1 MMRHLLNHSLEKT
14 STIEESVGSD
24 TTKDEEEKK
33 NEIEETRYISLVI
46 TVTSATGL
54 RSVDDISDPFVRLR
68 IGQIKKKTNV
78 MFDTEDPVW
87 NETFYVTNIEESEF
101 RKEHVFF
108 NVIDDDA
115 MGSKTCL
122 GVCVV
127 DCEELFQNRGE
138 VIRVRLPLLNKLPE
152 NELTS
157 KSKKRRKHSMI
168 AKKLSWANTRKI
180 SRVTG
185 YLSVRFSVRKS
196 SKDKVASGRKK
207 LNERALKS
215 FFESFEK

>member
-1 MMRHLLNHSLEKT
+1 M
-14 STIEESVGSD
+14 
-24 TTKDEEEKK
+24 
-33 NEIEETRYISLVI
+33 
-46 TVTSATGL
+46 
-54 RSVDDISDPFVRLR
+54 DDISDPFVRLSL
-68 IGQIKKKTNV
+68 GKIKKKTNV

-127 DCEELFQNRGE
+127 DCEELFQNKRE
-138 VIRVRLPLLNKLPE
+138 VIRMRLPLLNKLPE
-152 NELTS
+152 NDLAP
-157 KSKKRRKHSMI
+157 KPKNNRKHSMI

-180 SRVTG
+180 SR
-185 YLSVRFSVRKS
+185 SDCIFP
-196 SKDKVASGRKK
+196 
-207 LNERALKS
+207 
-215 FFESFEK
+215 